1 MRQWTGEGQMAAPLS
16 GRTGGRQRRQPDC
29 YQYCADAPCGA
40 SATYWNGA
48 PASSS
53 ER

>member
-29 YQYCADAPCGA
+29 YQYCADAPCGIGDLLEWG
-40 SATYWNGA
+40 S
-48 PASSS
+48 
-53 ER
+53 RF